1 MTAAVATGAGVAIS
15 FEARRSIAD
24 CAAAALPEE
33 SCGVLV
39 GRDGERAEIVA
50 AWQTPNRASDDR
62 TRRFALA
69 PADLYGQT
77 VRARNMALDVIGFF
91 HSHPAGDARPSP
103 SDIRDA
109 GAWPGYVHAIYACAP
124 RNGAPRLRIYRTHM
138 LGWQELALEGL
149 SR

>member
-1 MTAAVATGAGVAIS
+1 MTAAIATGASVAIS
-15 FEARRSIAD
+15 FEARRSIAG

-39 GRDGERAEIVA
+39 GRDGQRAEIVA
-50 AWQTPNRASDDR
+50 AWNIPNRTSEDR

-77 VRARNMALDVIGFF
+77 VRARDMGLDVIGFF
-91 HSHPAGDARPSP
+91 HSHPTGEAQPSP

-109 GAWPGYVHAIYACAP
+109 GAWPGYLHAIYGCAP
-124 RNGAPRLRIYRTHM
+124 LNGAPCLRIYRTHM
-138 LGWQELALEGL
+138 LGWHEVAPKGM